1 MSNTTERLRSNEQKA
16 LEQRGTISHDR
27 RSTKSRC
34 SGMTR
39 ASGAS
44 KTPRSSVMSKKVEAA
59 ARAARLKGEMKY
71 FDHETHLKRIQ
82 LDKEIALADAEEV
95 IKLVMNEVERR
106 RRSRPHKLPCLFSRS
121 VKERE
126 EGANERME
134 LVSTKGLRFGCLKEG
149 HQSKNCRSRLNCQK
163 CGKPHPESLHIP
175 SLKEAF
181 YHQKN
186 TSEFPQSDKAN
197 GCQTT
202 SNVVAEST
210 SFNLNASV
218 CSAIDYHGDATNSLI
233 MTV

>member
-39 ASGAS
+39 ASGSS
-44 KTPRSSVMSKKVEAA
+44 KISMEAKTSVEAA
-59 ARAARLKGEMKY
+59 ARAARLKVEMKY
-71 FDHETHLKRIQ
+71 FDHETHLKMIQ

-134 LVSTKGLRFGCLKEG
+134 LVRTKGLRFGCLKEG

-163 CGKPHPESLHIP
+163 CGKPHP
-175 SLKEAF
+175 
-181 YHQKN
+181 
-186 TSEFPQSDKAN
+186 
-197 GCQTT
+197 
-202 SNVVAEST
+202 
-210 SFNLNASV
+210 
-218 CSAIDYHGDATNSLI
+218 
-233 MTV
+233 